1 MTEEKKE
8 DVLSENKGELTTP
21 LTASATP
28 INKKAKE
35 GSFTPL
41 IIVMFASVIIAFYWD
56 KFPWISNSIHSIF
69 DPSAGALLDW
79 NVTLGMIIIV
89 FIITFFTTLV
99 QKYATDQKTLK
110 EMRKEQKEMQKQ
122 MKEFKNH
129 PEKLIELQ
137 KKQMS
142 MLLPQMKLSMRAVAY
157 TGIPFLLF
165 FRWFNDYF
173 TANPTQF
180 FGFLNWFWIYL
191 IFAMLF
197 GTLFRKWFDVV

>member
-122 MKEFKNH
+122 MKE
-129 PEKLIELQ
+129 
-137 KKQMS
+137 
-142 MLLPQMKLSMRAVAY
+142 
-157 TGIPFLLF
+157 
-165 FRWFNDYF
+165 
-173 TANPTQF
+173 
-180 FGFLNWFWIYL
+180 
-191 IFAMLF
+191 
-197 GTLFRKWFDVV
+197 

>member
-1 MTEEKKE
+1 
-8 DVLSENKGELTTP
+8 
-21 LTASATP
+21 
-28 INKKAKE
+28 
-35 GSFTPL
+35 
-41 IIVMFASVIIAFYWD
+41 
-56 KFPWISNSIHSIF
+56 
-69 DPSAGALLDW
+69 
-79 NVTLGMIIIV
+79 
-89 FIITFFTTLV
+89 
-99 QKYATDQKTLK
+99 
-110 EMRKEQKEMQKQ
+110 KEMQKQ